1 MSNLEY
7 LRTASPEEVAA
18 FLASRDDMNAPCC
31 ICAFGTDENI
41 EGAICDCKS
50 QTCARGVRLWLD
62 MEAKEA

>member
-31 ICAFGTDENI
+31 ICAFGTADNL
-41 EGAICDCKS
+41 EGSICDCKS
-50 QTCARGVRLWLD
+50 QTCAQGVRLWLD
-62 MEAKEA
+62 MEAREA

>member
-41 EGAICDCKS
+41 EGAI
-50 QTCARGVRLWLD
+50 
-62 MEAKEA
+62 